1 MRTNPLLIELAQ
13 AVGIPTQRRGAKR
26 PVQLTS
32 TELRLA
38 IANRCLGLTSGPVPI
53 QRMDKAADVDNWL
66 ATAVVANFRGR
77 LGWLH
82 QQAQTALRKANE
94 ARAAEA
100 AAWEQARKART
111 PGRNR
116 DAARRKAMDAVEQ
129 TQREWR
135 EWLEIVRVSLDM
147 IELERDMTAAGYDLG
162 EVERGSRADSHKA
175 MQAEMD
181 RRKAAQAA
189 LFGARHGA

>member
-1 MRTNPLLIELAQ
+1 MRTNPLLVELAQ
-13 AVGIPTQRRGAKR
+13 AVGIPTHRRGANR

-38 IANRCLGLTSGPVPI
+38 IANRCLGLTSGPVSI
-53 QRMDKAADVDNWL
+53 QRMEKAADVDNWL
-66 ATAVVANFRGR
+66 ATAVVANFRGQ

-94 ARAAEA
+94 ARAVAS

-116 DAARRKAMDAVEQ
+116 NVARRKAMDAIEQ
-129 TQREWR
+129 IQREWR
-135 EWLEIVRVSLDM
+135 EWLEVVRVSLDM
-147 IELERDMTAAGYDLG
+147 IELERDMTAAGYDLSD
-162 EVERGSRADSHKA
+162 VERGSRADSLKA
-175 MQAEMD
+175 LHAEMD
-181 RRKAAQAA
+181 RRRAAQVAI
-189 LFGARHGA
+189 LAR

>member
-1 MRTNPLLIELAQ
+1 MRANPLLVELAQ
-13 AVGIPTQRRGAKR
+13 AVGIPTHGRGANR

-94 ARAAEA
+94 ARAIAS

-116 DAARRKAMDAVEQ
+116 RAARCKAMDAVEQ
-129 TQREWR
+129 AQREWR
-135 EWLEIVRVSLDM
+135 EWLDICRVSLDM
-147 IELERDMTAAGYDLG
+147 IEIERDMTAAGYDLS
-162 EVERGSRADSHKA
+162 EVERDSRADSLKA
-175 MQAEMD
+175 LHAEMD
-181 RRKAAQAA
+181 KRKAAQAA
-189 LFGARHGA
+189 LFGAK